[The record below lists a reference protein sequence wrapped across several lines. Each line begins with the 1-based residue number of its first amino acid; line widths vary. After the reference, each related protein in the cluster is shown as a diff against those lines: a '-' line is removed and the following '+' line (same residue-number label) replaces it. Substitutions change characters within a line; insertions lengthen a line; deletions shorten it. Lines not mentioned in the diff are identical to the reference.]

1 MPSTKEKIAAK
12 KAAMTEEEK
21 SMAKK
26 KDAMRKKLERA
37 QNPASMTEED
47 KSMAREKDAMRKRLE
62 RALKGTKKRGD
73 MSPETLD
80 KVRKADRKRWDIK
93 QRSMNKD
100 ERDKVREGHKR
111 SMAKKKGTGKIKVVK
126 QKNEERNAKIKKKE
140 QANIRQVLRMRKIRF
155 VLSDKMKI
163 LERKKAREGMM
174 EFRKE
179 GRLREYMQRK
189 RRGFC
194 DMKWKKF
201 LAENLDNLKWKKFLA
216 NHGT

>member
-1 MPSTKEKIAAK
+1 MPSTKDKIAAK

-21 SMAKK
+21 SMARK
-26 KDAMRKKLERA
+26 KDAMRKK
-37 QNPASMTEED
+37 
-47 KSMAREKDAMRKRLE
+47 LE

-93 QRSMNKD
+93 QRSMNKE
-100 ERDKVREGHKR
+100 ERDKVREGHKK
-111 SMAKKKGTGKIKVVK
+111 SMAKKRGTGKIKILK
-126 QKNEERNAKIKKKE
+126 QKNEESNAKIKKKE
-140 QANIRQVLRMRKIRF
+140 QANIRQVLRMRKIRYL
-155 VLSDKMKI
+155 LSDKMKI
-163 LERKKAREGMM
+163 LEREKARKGMM
-174 EFRKE
+174 ELRKE

-201 LAENLDNLKWKKFLA
+201 LAENLDDMKWKKFLA
-216 NHGT
+216 NHCT

>member
-1 MPSTKEKIAAK
+1 MPSTKDKIAAK

-21 SMAKK
+21 SMARK

-37 QNPASMTEED
+37 Q
-47 KSMAREKDAMRKRLE
+47 
-62 RALKGTKKRGD
+62 KGTKKRGD

-80 KVRKADRKRWDIK
+80 KVRKADRKRWHNK
-93 QRSMNKD
+93 QRSMNEE
-100 ERDKVREGHKR
+100 ERDKVREGHKK
-111 SMAKKKGTGKIKVVK
+111 SMAKIRATGKIKILK
-126 QKNEERNAKIKKKE
+126 QKNEESNARTKKKE
-140 QANIRQVLRMRKIRF
+140 QANIRQVLRMRKIRYL
-155 VLSDKMKI
+155 LSDKMKI
-163 LERKKAREGMM
+163 LEREKAREGMM

-201 LAENLDNLKWKKFLA
+201 LAENLDDMLWKKFLA
-216 NHGT
+216 NHCT

>member
-21 SMAKK
+21 SMA
-26 KDAMRKKLERA
+26 
-37 QNPASMTEED
+37 
-47 KSMAREKDAMRKRLE
+47 REKDARRKRLE

-93 QRSMNKD
+93 QRSMNKE
-100 ERDKVREGHKR
+100 ERDKVREGHRR

-140 QANIRQVLRMRKIRF
+140 QANIKQVLRMRKIRY

-179 GRLREYMQRK
+179 GRLK
-189 RRGFC
+189 RVHAKEEKRI
-194 DMKWKKF
+194 
-201 LAENLDNLKWKKFLA
+201 L
-216 NHGT
+216 

>member
-1 MPSTKEKIAAK
+1 MPSTKDKIAAK

-21 SMAKK
+21 SMARK
-26 KDAMRKKLERA
+26 KDAMRKK
-37 QNPASMTEED
+37 
-47 KSMAREKDAMRKRLE
+47 LE

-80 KVRKADRKRWDIK
+80 KVRKADRKRWHNK
-93 QRSMNKD
+93 QRSMNEE
-100 ERDKVREGHKR
+100 ERDKVREGHKK
-111 SMAKKKGTGKIKVVK
+111 SMAKIRATGKIKILK
-126 QKNEERNAKIKKKE
+126 QKNEESNAKTKKKE
-140 QANIRQVLRMRKIRF
+140 QANIRQVLRMRKIRYL
-155 VLSDKMKI
+155 LSDKMKI
-163 LERKKAREGMM
+163 LEREKAREGMM

-201 LAENLDNLKWKKFLA
+201 LAENLDDMKWKKFLA
-216 NHGT
+216 NHCT